1 MCLKKKKG
9 ILPRQVMGRINVSE
23 VFELKDIISHGSVFF
38 YYVFDQTIF
47 IINVILRV
55 QISLLAM

>member
-1 MCLKKKKG
+1 
-9 ILPRQVMGRINVSE
+9 MGRINVSE

>member
-1 MCLKKKKG
+1 MFKKKKKG

-38 YYVFDQTIF
+38 ITFLTRLF
-47 IINVILRV
+47 
-55 QISLLAM
+55 SL